1 MKPKTLMLLVVAI
14 GCGLVAAYLTAKL
27 GAVQAPQ
34 GEEKLRVLVVKK
46 DIPAGQL
53 LKDPQDWVEYKE
65 VPKVLV
71 PKNSFEFDPKQ
82 GAGDEEDQIKKS
94 LSGQVTLASLSPPA
108 ILQKSHLNS
117 RLGIDPRP
125 GWEAVA
131 LKVDAEKVAGGFVQ
145 PKSRVNLLFTCQ
157 MANGRIFSDTIL
169 KNVLVLAVDQ
179 HDARPEEG
187 KRTPPATVTMEM
199 TPDQSKLLNWGRVK
213 GQLSLGLRSSAN
225 STDKEGECKS
235 STEWE
240 KEIAKAQ
247 QEENRDGPRIETQKV
262 LIAKKEI
269 LPGTIAS
276 RPEELFEVKDA
287 PKELLKNTAALS
299 SFDQVKG
306 KTIYKH
312 LYQGWWTSPKHLEN
326 DGPDQSDGDD
336 GFTQTV
342 LSGATVSVYKSGVLV
357 ARYELG
363 TSGAKDNTPTKGD
376 GN

>member
-46 DIPAGQL
+46 DVPAGQL

-82 GAGDEEDQIKKS
+82 GAGDEEDQIKKA

-131 LKVDAEKVAGGFVQ
+131 LKVDAEKEGGGFVQ
-145 PKSRVNLLFTCQ
+145 PKSRVNILFTCQ
-157 MANGRIFSDTIL
+157 MQNGRIFSDTIL

-179 HDARPEEG
+179 HEARPEEG
-187 KRTPPATVTMEM
+187 RRTPPATVTMEM

-213 GQLSLGLRSSAN
+213 GQLSLGLRSSLN

-240 KEIAKAQ
+240 KDIAKAQ
-247 QEENRDGPRIETQKV
+247 QEENREGPRIETQKV
-262 LIAKKEI
+262 LVAKKEI
-269 LPGTIAS
+269 ASGTIAS
-276 RPEELFEVKDA
+276 RPEELFELRDV
-287 PKELLKNTAALS
+287 PKEHLKNSNALT
-299 SFDQVKG
+299 SFDQVKA

-312 LYQGWWTSPKHLEN
+312 LLQGYWVSPKHLEN
-326 DGPDQSDGDD
+326 DRTDQSDGDE

-342 LSGATVSVYKSGVLV
+342 LSGATVSVFKNGVLV

-363 TSGAKDNTPTKGD
+363 SAGAKDNAPAKGE